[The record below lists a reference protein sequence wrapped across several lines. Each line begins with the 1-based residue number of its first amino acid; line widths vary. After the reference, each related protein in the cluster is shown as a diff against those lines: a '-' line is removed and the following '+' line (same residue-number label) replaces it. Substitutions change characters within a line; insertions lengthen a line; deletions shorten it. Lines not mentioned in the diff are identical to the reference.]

1 MIASLILG
9 AALLAQPATGDTRA
23 DFISLCVETRA
34 QPDAVRRVLL
44 QQTGWEPAAG
54 AEGLTIWRR
63 TTGEQV
69 QTLTLGRR
77 DVGGAPKDI
86 CSIQLAPGNAAL
98 SDGFPAGLG
107 PVTGEIN
114 AEANLYFVAASGEA
128 VTAGDFDFVA
138 FSHGE
143 DVTTLILLHP
153 VR

>member
-1 MIASLILG
+1 MIASLVLG
-9 AALLAQPATGDTRA
+9 AALLAQPATSDLRT
-23 DFISLCVETRA
+23 DFVSLCVETRA

-44 QQTGWEPAAG
+44 QQRGWEPEAG

-63 TTGEQV
+63 TTHEQV

-86 CSIQLAPGNAAL
+86 CSVQLAPGDSAL
-98 SDGFPAGLG
+98 MDGFPTGLG
-107 PVTGEIN
+107 AVTGAVN
-114 AEANLYFVAASGEA
+114 AEANLYFVATSGEA
-128 VTAGDFDFVA
+128 VTAGDFDYVV
-138 FSHGE
+138 FSHDE

>member
-1 MIASLILG
+1 MIASLVLAG
-9 AALLAQPATGDTRA
+9 ALLAQPGTDPRA
-23 DFISLCVETRA
+23 DFVSLCVETRA
-34 QPDAVRRVLL
+34 QPDAVRRALL

-77 DVGGAPKDI
+77 DVGGTPKDV
-86 CSIQLAPGNAAL
+86 CSIQLAPGDATL

-114 AEANLYFVAASGEA
+114 AEANLYFVAASDEA
-128 VTAGDFDFVA
+128 VAAGDFDFVA

-143 DVTTLILLHP
+143 SVSTLILLHP